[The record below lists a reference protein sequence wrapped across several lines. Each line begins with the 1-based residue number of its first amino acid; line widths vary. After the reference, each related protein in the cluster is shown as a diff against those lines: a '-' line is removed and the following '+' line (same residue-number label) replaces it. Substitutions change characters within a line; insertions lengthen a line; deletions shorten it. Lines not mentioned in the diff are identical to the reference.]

1 MPLQTYAVQEWSN
14 SGQGLLVTRAASNL
28 PQTATTTFFNVT
40 GEVEILDLVI
50 TVETAIQAQANAIKW
65 RHTPTG
71 GSVGDVSGT
80 YDTNAAAAGTKITAH
95 GPTDAGAVTQS
106 MTASASTGGLGK
118 TLGPGRSIRLQT
130 GALGLNAAASN
141 TGTVSVRLRY
151 RPLSSGAY
159 VAAA

>member
-1 MPLQTYAVQEWSN
+1 MPLQSYAVQEAAFGN
-14 SGQGLLVTRAASNL
+14 GLLVSRPASNL
-28 PQTATTTFFNVT
+28 PQTATVTFFNIS
-40 GEVEILDLVI
+40 GEVEILDLTL
-50 TVETAIQAQANAIKW
+50 TVATAIQAQANAVKW

-80 YDTNAAAAGTKITAH
+80 FDVNGAAAGTIITAH
-95 GPTDAGAVTQS
+95 APTDAGAMTQA

-118 TLGPGRSIRLQT
+118 TLGHGGTIRLQT

-141 TGTVSVRLRY
+141 TGTVSAKLRY